1 MSAEKKGK
9 IINEVKNIQKDL
21 ISSIRDLVSIYSAE
35 STPSENA
42 PFGDGPLEALRKV
55 LNIAEKMGF
64 HTENIDNKIGYA
76 QYGESENDEYI
87 GIFGHVDVVPLG
99 EGWKHEPLKGEIE
112 NNRIYGRG
120 VLDNKG
126 PILANLFALFI
137 LKKFGITFDVPVRIV
152 FGTNEETGFNCVKH
166 YLTKE
171 KPPVFGWT
179 PDCKWPVV
187 YGERGRLK
195 VRVSA
200 ENKYA
205 EELYNF
211 VNDYILS
218 APNNGVK
225 LGINFKD
232 EDFGEMIMRGY
243 KLGTHENRSYFE
255 WAMSYPAICKK
266 DELIK
271 LIKEK
276 LSDNL
281 EIEEIANWDP
291 ILYDKTSKYV
301 KTLQKVYNDV
311 TGFDAKPVTT
321 TGGTYAKIIPNII
334 AYGPSFPGQKDIA
347 HLPDEWMDLDDLEK
361 ITEIYALALYEISKL
376 KNKKE

>member
-1 MSAEKKGK
+1 M
-9 IINEVKNIQKDL
+9 
-21 ISSIRDLVSIYSAE
+21 
-35 STPSENA
+35 
-42 PFGDGPLEALRKV
+42 
-55 LNIAEKMGF
+55 
-64 HTENIDNKIGYA
+64 
-76 QYGESENDEYI
+76 
-87 GIFGHVDVVPLG
+87 
-99 EGWKHEPLKGEIE
+99 
-112 NNRIYGRG
+112 
-120 VLDNKG
+120 DNKG